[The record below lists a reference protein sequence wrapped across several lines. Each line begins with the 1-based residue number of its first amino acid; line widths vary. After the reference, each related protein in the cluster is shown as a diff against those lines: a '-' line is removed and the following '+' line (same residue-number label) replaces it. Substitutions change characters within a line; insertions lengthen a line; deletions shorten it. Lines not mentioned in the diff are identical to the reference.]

1 MAIVKMQKVVLVGPE
16 DRRQWT
22 VELLQDLG
30 VVHVVP
36 LTEEITDPADLSAR
50 LNQVRR
56 VKASLSRLEP
66 GEVHAGL
73 TDDEVV
79 DMADADLAKLSE
91 LETKLTAVH
100 KEYEQSEPWGT
111 VTHEDLAALA
121 SERAHLTVYAVPDD
135 TEVEDLHL
143 DRFAWYAVLPYP
155 ARRRQSA
162 LAVLSL
168 DEPAA
173 LEFETIPLPEKPR
186 AKLAQEMDDLREQIA
201 ATEADLRNLAA
212 ALDAVERV
220 QAGLEDELAFH
231 RARQSA
237 RQDGEIFALEGW
249 CPKEQVPDLA
259 KALDKKVALLTRN
272 PEKDEEPPIAL
283 KNGPIVRFF
292 EPLVKMFEMPTY
304 REGDPTVL
312 IAPFMGI
319 FFGFCLG
326 DAGYGLVL
334 FLAALYGEKKFR
346 PKGDGLKV
354 VRFLELLG
362 ILTVIIG
369 LLTGMFFGITLFTK
383 DALLRHVGLTKD
395 SLLFTWSSQPDKF
408 FYASLVMGVVQLT
421 FGMLVQLVRRL
432 RREQYQLA
440 LSTFGWLMVMPG
452 IAVWMKLHNSY
463 LFLAA
468 IALIFLFSNPV
479 SSIPKRL
486 GTGLW
491 EIYNLSGLFGDVMS
505 YARIFGLG
513 LSSGIIAMV
522 INDIASKAASG
533 GILGWVGAFL
543 ILTLGHTFNFA
554 MAVIGALVHPARL
567 QFLEFYGRFFEGGGK
582 PFKPLKRLRKEMD
595 KAA

>member
-1 MAIVKMQKVVLVGPE
+1 M
-16 DRRQWT
+16 D
-22 VELLQDLG
+22 LLQDLG

-36 LTEEITDPADLSAR
+36 LTEEVPDPTDLAAK

-56 VKASLSRLEP
+56 VKTALSRLEP
-66 GEVHAGL
+66 GSAPQGL
-73 TDDEVV
+73 SDDEVV
-79 DMADADLAKLSE
+79 VMSDDALSKLNE
-91 LETKLTAVH
+91 LETRLAALG
-100 KEYEQSEPWGT
+100 KEYDASSPWGT
-111 VTHEDLAALA
+111 ATKQDLQALA
-121 SERAHLTVYAVPDD
+121 SVGAHLQLYAAP
-135 TEVEDLHL
+135 EDLDAEEL
-143 DRFAWYAVLPYP
+143 GLPDFAWHAVYPYP
-155 ARRRQSA
+155 LKRKHLA

-168 DEPAA
+168 EGPPDLP
-173 LEFETIPLPEKPR
+173 LETIPLPDRPR
-186 AKLAQEMDDLREQIA
+186 ADIA
-201 ATEADLRNLAA
+201 AEMESIRKEMEVANKDLDNLAA

-220 QAGLEDELAFH
+220 EARLQDELAFY
-231 RARQSA
+231 RAA
-237 RQDGEIFALEGW
+237 RTARSDGEIFALQGW
-249 CPKEQVPDLA
+249 CPEERLADLT
-259 KALDKKVALLTRN
+259 KALDNKVALLAQEPDR
-272 PEKDEEPPIAL
+272 EEEPPIEL

-292 EPLVKMFEMPTY
+292 QPLVKMFELPQY

-312 IAPFMGI
+312 IAPFMGV

-334 FLAALYGEKKFR
+334 FLAALYGEKKLR
-346 PKGDGLKV
+346 PKGEALLV

-362 ILTVIIG
+362 VLTVIIG

-383 DALLRHVGLTKD
+383 DALLSHVGLTKD
-395 SLLFTWSSQPDKF
+395 SLLFTWSSHPDKF
-408 FYASLVMGVVQLT
+408 FYASLVMGVIQLT

-440 LSTFGWLMVMPG
+440 LATLGWLLVMPG
-452 IAVWMKLHNSY
+452 IAVWFKLHTSY

-468 IALIFLFSNPV
+468 VILIFLFSNPATTV
-479 SSIPKRL
+479 PVRL
-486 GTGLW
+486 GSGLW
-491 EIYNLSGLFGDVMS
+491 ELYNLSGLFGDVMS

-533 GILGWVGAFL
+533 GILGWIGAFL

-582 PFKPLKRLRKEMD
+582 PFQPLKRLRKEMD